1 MTDFLNPNP
10 NPNLNLIPRT
20 RLLMAGTRDL
30 KMATPAN
37 YPVSG
42 LPLSGVNLPDRYP
55 PTAIR

>member
-10 NPNLNLIPRT
+10 NLNLIPCT